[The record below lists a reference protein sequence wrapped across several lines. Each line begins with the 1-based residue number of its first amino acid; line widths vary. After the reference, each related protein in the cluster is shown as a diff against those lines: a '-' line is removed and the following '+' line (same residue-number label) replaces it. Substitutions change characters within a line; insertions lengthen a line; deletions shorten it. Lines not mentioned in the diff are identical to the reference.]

1 MENAAHRFLTSHL
14 DIDGDAVVNGGGLKA
29 ARDTADYVILLRPIF
44 SLECQT
50 PIKDRHMNPMFKL
63 FVMAAAVLLSTPAMA
78 YIGPGA
84 GISVLGSLLG
94 ILATIVVAIGA
105 IVMWPLRK
113 ALKKRRQASSG
124 TEESTPDSGPEIN
137 EAENTGATPGDRS

>member
-1 MENAAHRFLTSHL
+1 
-14 DIDGDAVVNGGGLKA
+14 
-29 ARDTADYVILLRPIF
+29 
-44 SLECQT
+44 
-50 PIKDRHMNPMFKL
+50 MFRI
-63 FVMAAAVLLSTPAMA
+63 VLLALALLISAPAMA

-113 ALKKRRQASSG
+113 MLKKRRQAAADNAQAG
-124 TEESTPDSGPEIN
+124 EEADAEAVKPADN
-137 EAENTGATPGDRS
+137 ETA